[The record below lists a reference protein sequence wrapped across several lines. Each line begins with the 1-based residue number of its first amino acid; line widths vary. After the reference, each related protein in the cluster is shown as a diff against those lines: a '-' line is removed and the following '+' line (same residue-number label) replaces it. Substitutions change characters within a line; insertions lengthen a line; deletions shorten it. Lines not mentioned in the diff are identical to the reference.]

1 MLRSTIWISLINSG
15 AANNIRRNI
24 ADEVNQH
31 GIIDTLSWVSQSIA
45 DWTVPQVRHPK
56 PVDIALNYYGH
67 KRPKHVGNVN
77 YGHSSKHN
85 LRTRKK
91 SNSNKYSRTKPTRSR
106 RPNLTTKR
114 RPWKQH
120 KRKKDYVLP
129 PGYSY
134 QNLFN
139 KKTINNEKDEVVM
152 PSKSYS
158 FPLSRQDPSIAAS
171 KTDVESTVAEFL
183 LGKYIGGKINSF
195 GKTIFGWTIQ
205 IYKSQK
211 SVIMNNIKIK
221 LFRPNDVLCVTK
233 QVIWSDILGG
243 IKLQRRCINCNIPS
257 SSPTIYKNGKWQ
269 THACLKY
276 TMI

>member
-1 MLRSTIWISLINSG
+1 M
-15 AANNIRRNI
+15 
-24 ADEVNQH
+24 
-31 GIIDTLSWVSQSIA
+31 
-45 DWTVPQVRHPK
+45 PQVRHPK

-91 SNSNKYSRTKPTRSR
+91 SKTNKYSRTKPTRSR

-171 KTDVESTVAEFL
+171 KTDAESTVAEFL
-183 LGKYIGGKINSF
+183 LGKYIGGKINNF
-195 GKTIFGWTIQ
+195 GKTIFG
-205 IYKSQK
+205 
-211 SVIMNNIKIK
+211 
-221 LFRPNDVLCVTK
+221 
-233 QVIWSDILGG
+233 
-243 IKLQRRCINCNIPS
+243 
-257 SSPTIYKNGKWQ
+257 
-269 THACLKY
+269 
-276 TMI
+276 